1 MTRLIILATTTLI
14 AGCSPPMLRGDFSL
28 LSTEDLSGKY
38 DVLSDQ
44 ELTGRACFNMIKAN
58 FFIGEGV
65 FDRAVRDALS
75 GQPEGTLLVDV
86 DFVDD
91 GSCINVS
98 GLPAKLK

>member
-1 MTRLIILATTTLI
+1 
-14 AGCSPPMLRGDFSL
+14 MLRGDFSL

-44 ELTGRACFNMIKAN
+44 KLTGRACFNMIKSS

-65 FDRAVRDALS
+65 FDQAVRDALA
-75 GQPEGTLLVDV
+75 GQLEGTLLVDAE
-86 DFVDD
+86 FVDD

-98 GLPAKLK
+98 GLPAKRK